1 MSAHYRGPMRA
12 MAISPENTLV
22 PEERPEP
29 TPRDGEVLVDVIA
42 AGVNRADLAQV
53 SGSYPPP
60 PGASDLPGLEVSGR
74 RRDTGEQVVALL
86 PGGGY
91 AETVAV
97 HPDLLLPVPY
107 GMDPVDAAGVIEVCA
122 TVVSNLV
129 IEAHLTAGETVL
141 IHGASGGI
149 GTAAVQIAH
158 SLGARVLASVGSEDA
173 AEQVRALGADR
184 VWNRHET
191 DLVEAV
197 RAEGGAD
204 VILDVIGG
212 PALRDNVRSL
222 RPDGRLVIIG
232 ILGGPTGELPVGQ
245 LMVKRL
251 RVIGT
256 TLRSRDLAAKK
267 QILDRTHDLVWPL
280 LADGSVRIP
289 IQARFDL
296 AQAAQAHQVLARGGH
311 LGKVVL
317 RIEQ

>member
-1 MSAHYRGPMRA
+1 MRA

-53 SGSYPPP
+53 DGSYPPP

-97 HPDLLLPVPY
+97 HPDLLLPIPW
-107 GMDPVDAAGVIEVCA
+107 GMDPVDAAGVVEVCA

-129 IEAHLTAGETVL
+129 IEARLREGETVL

-158 SLGARVLASVGSEDA
+158 ALGARVLASVGSEEA

-184 VWNRHET
+184 AWNRHET

-197 RAEGGAD
+197 RADGGAD
-204 VILDVIGG
+204 VILDVLGG
-212 PALRDNVRSL
+212 PAISPR
-222 RPDGRLVIIG
+222 
-232 ILGGPTGELPVGQ
+232 
-245 LMVKRL
+245 
-251 RVIGT
+251 
-256 TLRSRDLAAKK
+256 RSRSWTAPASSSGLCWPTAACASRSRSALTSHRPLRR
-267 QILDRTHDLVWPL
+267 IRCSPVVVTWGRSCCASSGDRP
-280 LADGSVRIP
+280 RR
-289 IQARFDL
+289 QQMARCW
-296 AQAAQAHQVLARGGH
+296 A
-311 LGKVVL
+311 
-317 RIEQ
+317 